1 MVNSVWVAA
10 VDSGVGAGQGRGV
23 GAAISRVFGGA
34 QLAIAPIRPTSLAP
48 AVCEDLCKPIEPKW
62 LCVCL
67 MLLLLLP
74 ARGCPPEAGGC
85 RPARQRLRRRV
96 STSTCQVRHS
106 SRGRKHSL
114 GSSRPA
120 RKCQRRRPPP
130 PRKCGE
136 RLDLIRRDANVHRRA
151 RGCESKFQV
160 KVLFIF

>member
-74 ARGCPPEAGGC
+74 ARGCPPEAEAAGVDLNLSSEALIT
-85 RPARQRLRRRV
+85 RPKAQ
-96 STSTCQVRHS
+96 SGIFSASPQM
-106 SRGRKHSL
+106 
-114 GSSRPA
+114 
-120 RKCQRRRPPP
+120 
-130 PRKCGE
+130 
-136 RLDLIRRDANVHRRA
+136 
-151 RGCESKFQV
+151 SK
-160 KVLFIF
+160 KTASATAEMWGASGPYSP